1 MTALVAID
9 GMLDL
14 DHLCTEYSQLI
25 SGERPGQDM
34 GDVQYFDAFKGSH
47 EVGLAMLDDD
57 DLKQF
62 LYFYFI

>member
-1 MTALVAID
+1 
-9 GMLDL
+9 
-14 DHLCTEYSQLI
+14 
-25 SGERPGQDM
+25 M